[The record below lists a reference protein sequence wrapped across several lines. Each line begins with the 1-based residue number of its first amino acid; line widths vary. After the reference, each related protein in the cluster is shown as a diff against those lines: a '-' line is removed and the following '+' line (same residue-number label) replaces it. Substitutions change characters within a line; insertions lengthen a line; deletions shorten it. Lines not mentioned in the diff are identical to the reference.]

1 MLAKFGVFLS
11 KFGGM
16 KGFETMPG
24 KQRNNQ
30 KPYKYNRVF
39 HIGGRLAR
47 SLSPKLQLWL
57 MHQLKT
63 AGGDFIRAAMVVI
76 LLKLKHSLA
85 HRCVCISRFIASC
98 YAGFLCH
105 TVSQQKCL

>member
-16 KGFETMPG
+16 KGFETMSG

-39 HIGGRLAR
+39 HISLAQPQITA
-47 SLSPKLQLWL
+47 LADAPTQ
-57 MHQLKT
+57 T
-63 AGGDFIRAAMVVI
+63 AGGDFIRAVMVVI
-76 LLKLKHSLA
+76 LLKLKSTHW
-85 HRCVCISRFIASC
+85 HIVAS
-98 YAGFLCH
+98 
-105 TVSQQKCL
+105 T